1 MRRLR
6 ELARR
11 WLLVVNLWWAVYAGL
26 PWLAPVLMHVGAQ
39 GAGRAIYALYSTQCH
54 QMAQRSYF
62 LFGKR
67 AMYGLAELRTFWPEA
82 TDTTSLGA
90 ILGNEQL
97 GWKVAWSD
105 RMVAMY
111 TATLVF
117 GVLFGLVW
125 RQVRRI
131 PVWLFLLLLLPM
143 TLDGGTHL
151 ISDLWGIREGFR
163 ATNEWLAVLTGHR
176 LHASFYGGD
185 ALGSFNSWMRLLTGI
200 LFGLAV
206 VGLVY
211 PEMEMSSR
219 RFLGTQ
225 E

>member
-1 MRRLR
+1 MRRLPR
-6 ELARR
+6 LARR
-11 WLLVVNLWWAVYAGL
+11 WLLVVNLWWAIYAGL

-39 GAGRAIYALYSTQCH
+39 GAGRAIYALYGTQCH

-62 LFGKR
+62 LFGR
-67 AMYGLAELRTFWPEA
+67 QVTYGLDDLQTLWPEA
-82 TDTTSLGA
+82 TDMSSLRA
-90 ILGNEQL
+90 IVGNEQL

-117 GVLFGLVW
+117 GLLFGLVRSRVW
-125 RQVRRI
+125 RTLRRM

-143 TLDGGTHL
+143 ALDGGTHL
-151 ISDLWGIREGFR
+151 ISDLSGIGEGFR
-163 ATNEWLAVLTGHR
+163 ATNQWLATLTGHG
-176 LHASFYGGD
+176 LSASFYAGD
-185 ALGSFNSWMRLLTGI
+185 ALGSFNSWMRLLTGV

-211 PEMEMSSR
+211 PEIESAVQV
-219 RFLGTQ
+219 G
-225 E
+225 